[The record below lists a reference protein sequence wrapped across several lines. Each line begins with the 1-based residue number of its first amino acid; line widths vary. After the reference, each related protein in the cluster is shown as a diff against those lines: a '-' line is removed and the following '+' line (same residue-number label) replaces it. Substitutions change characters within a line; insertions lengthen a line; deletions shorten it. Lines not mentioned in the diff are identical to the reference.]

1 MRRLVVDVLAVTCVV
16 ATLALPRAAAAAE
29 WNGIVPGVTSA
40 DVIRARYGPPSKE
53 TKQRVDDYDTVEW
66 TYEGERAPGG
76 FHQMVIEFGILLP
89 SGYSPNTV
97 RVMRL
102 DPRRFIFTK
111 DMVVSGWGEPDR
123 ATTEN
128 DRDIFF
134 YTSGLVVTFDKD
146 GVMATSMYFTVK
158 QPDAAPAAS
167 DAPAPPRPA
176 RPAPGPAKPA
186 PPSPSTGTPPV
197 RR

>member
-1 MRRLVVDVLAVTCVV
+1 MRRVVACVLALTWVA
-16 ATLALPRAAAAAE
+16 ATLTLPGTAAAAD
-29 WNGIVPGVTSA
+29 WNGIEPGVTSA
-40 DVIRARYGPPSKE
+40 EAIRTRYGAPSKE
-53 TKQRVDDYDTVEW
+53 VKQKVDNYDTIEW

-76 FHQMVIEFGILLP
+76 FQRMVIEFGILLP

-97 RVMRL
+97 RVLRL

-134 YTSGLVVTFDKD
+134 YASGLLVTFDKD

-158 QPDAAPAAS
+158 QPDSAPRPAAPA
-167 DAPAPPRPA
+167 PA
-176 RPAPGPAKPA
+176 PAKPS
-186 PPSPSTGTPPV
+186 PPSPSPGSPPV

>member
-1 MRRLVVDVLAVTCVV
+1 MRRLIACALALICLAV
-16 ATLALPRAAAAAE
+16 TLALPATVAAAG
-29 WNGIVPGVTSA
+29 WNGVEPGVTGV
-40 DVIRARYGPPSKE
+40 DVVRARFGPPSKE
-53 TKQRVDDYDTVEW
+53 VKQKVDNYETVEW

-76 FHQMVIEFGILLP
+76 FQRMVVEFGILLP

-97 RVMRL
+97 RVLRL

-111 DMVVSGWGEPDR
+111 DMVISGWGEPDR

-134 YTSGLVVTFDKD
+134 YTSGLLVTFDKD

-158 QPDAAPAAS
+158 QPDSAAPSSGA
-167 DAPAPPRPA
+167 
-176 RPAPGPAKPA
+176 PA
-186 PPSPSTGTPPV
+186 PPSPAAPAPAPASPSPSPSPGSPPV
-197 RR
+197 PR

>member
-1 MRRLVVDVLAVTCVV
+1 MMRRLVACAFALACV
-16 ATLALPRAAAAAE
+16 AGTLALPRAAGAAG
-29 WNGIVPGVTSA
+29 WNDIEPGVTSA

-53 TKQRVDDYDTVEW
+53 VKQKVDNYDTVEW
-66 TYEGERAPGG
+66 IYEGERAPSG
-76 FHQMVIEFGILLP
+76 FHQMVVEFGILLP
-89 SGYSPNTV
+89 SGYSPTTV
-97 RVMRL
+97 RVLRL

-134 YTSGLVVTFDKD
+134 YASGLLVTFDKD

-158 QPDAAPAAS
+158 QPDSAPAS
-167 DAPAPPRPA
+167 SGAPAPPRPA
-176 RPAPGPAKPA
+176 APAPAPAKPA
-186 PPSPSTGTPPV
+186 PPSPSPNPPV

>member
-76 FHQMVIEFGILLP
+76 FQKMVLEFGILLR

-97 RVMRL
+97 RVLQL
-102 DPRRFIFTK
+102 DPRRFSFTK
-111 DMVVSGWGEPDR
+111 DMVVSGWG
-123 ATTEN
+123 
-128 DRDIFF
+128 
-134 YTSGLVVTFDKD
+134 
-146 GVMATSMYFTVK
+146 
-158 QPDAAPAAS
+158 
-167 DAPAPPRPA
+167 
-176 RPAPGPAKPA
+176 
-186 PPSPSTGTPPV
+186 
-197 RR
+197 